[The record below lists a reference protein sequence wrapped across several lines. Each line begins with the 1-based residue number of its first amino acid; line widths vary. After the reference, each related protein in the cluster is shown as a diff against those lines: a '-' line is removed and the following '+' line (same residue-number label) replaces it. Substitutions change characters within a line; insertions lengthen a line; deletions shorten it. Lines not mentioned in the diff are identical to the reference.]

1 MNKTIKKTDNDF
13 RMFTQEEIDKAV
25 EDLDERVK
33 QHDKAIRTH
42 PNLGDYERR
51 KARTSSVGPQRD
63 APGGSTPHQYG
74 LPEGATELQDLIE
87 HRRMNFAMGNIFKAC
102 YRAGTCS
109 HSSRQRDLRKIIW
122 FAQRELDRKR

>member
-1 MNKTIKKTDNDF
+1 MNKTIRKTNDDF

-33 QHDKAIRTH
+33 QHDKAIQTH
-42 PNLGDYERR
+42 PNLGDY
-51 KARTSSVGPQRD
+51 VLG